1 MAELARRLSWP
12 LLLILLFLLVVFLPA
27 VLAGVHG
34 ASALDG
40 GRGKEADLMHAAVAR
55 LSVTAREGGGG
66 GHPGG
71 GHAGGGHVHGGGGGG
86 HGRPELA
93 SYHNNRP
100 RRSSAPGRELARHV
114 VAANCA
120 LLLAAAFAL
129 LLF

>member
-1 MAELARRLSWP
+1 MAELARRLRWP
-12 LLLILLFLLVVFLPA
+12 RLLLVIVFFLPS

-55 LSVTAREGGGG
+55 LSVAAREGGGG

-86 HGRPELA
+86 GGGHGRPELA
-93 SYHNNRP
+93 SYHNNHL
-100 RRSSAPGRELARHV
+100 RRSSAPGRELAGHA

-120 LLLAAAFAL
+120 LLLAGAFAL